1 MGITSKRRGKG
12 EIKKVNVASRPT
24 ESSYVAVFSVRP
36 SERGR
41 GKAARGLGGGFT
53 ARSLARTEKPPATQ
67 ATSNR
72 ESKLSHN
79 GERRT
84 LAFSPTILPRDYD
97 DSFFSDSWK
106 TFPVTLSISHFV
118 FTSFISQGEVL
129 ASGKGYFTQ
138 KDFANLTL
146 QNSLL
151 HFHDIMRVHSS
162 IETEAVSNID
172 I

>member
-1 MGITSKRRGKG
+1 MRITSKRRGKG

-24 ESSYVAVFSVRP
+24 ESSYLAVFSVRAR
-36 SERGR
+36 ERGR
-41 GKAARGLGGGFT
+41 RKAARGSGGLH
-53 ARSLARTEKPPATQ
+53 RSLARTEKPPATQ

-118 FTSFISQGEVL
+118 FTSFISRGEVL
-129 ASGKGYFTQ
+129 ASGKGYFTP